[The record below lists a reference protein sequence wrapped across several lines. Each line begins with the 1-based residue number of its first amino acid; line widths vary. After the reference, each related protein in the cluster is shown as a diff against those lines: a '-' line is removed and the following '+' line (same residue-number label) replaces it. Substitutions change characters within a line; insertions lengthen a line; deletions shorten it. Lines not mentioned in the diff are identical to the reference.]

1 MNRER
6 QDTRFFGRRKSRPLK
21 PRQQRLM
28 ETLLP
33 ALRLEEKDAARLR
46 EPAMLFDPVPERLV
60 LEIGFGGGEHLA
72 HRAMEHPDWG
82 FIGAEPFI
90 NGVAKLLSAI
100 DEKGLPNIRIWFDDA
115 RLLLPL
121 IGDETLD
128 AVWLLYPDPWP
139 KKRHHKRRF
148 VNLQNLREIHRILRP
163 SGEFVFASDIPDYVR
178 WTLLHVRAHGGFEWL
193 AERPADWR
201 EPPPGWPGTR
211 YEAKAIREGRTPAYL
226 CFRRD

>member
-1 MNRER
+1 MNLKR

-21 PRQQRLM
+21 PRQRRLM

-33 ALRLEEKDAARLR
+33 ALRVEEKDAARLR
-46 EPAMLFDPVPERLV
+46 DPATLFDSAPERLV
-60 LEIGFGGGEHLA
+60 LEIGFGGGEHLV

-90 NGVAKLLSAI
+90 NGVAKLLAAI
-100 DEKGLPNIRIWFDDA
+100 DEKGLSNVRVWFDDA

-148 VNLQNLREIHRILRP
+148 VNPENLR
-163 SGEFVFASDIPDYVR
+163 
-178 WTLLHVRAHGGFEWL
+178 
-193 AERPADWR
+193 
-201 EPPPGWPGTR
+201 
-211 YEAKAIREGRTPAYL
+211 
-226 CFRRD
+226 